1 MLSIGYRIMSL
12 SVHTSAPYS
21 YLGFVGKQAAT
32 AVDFPQRLAELRKRH
47 SLTQA
52 QLAERIG
59 MHVVQLRRYEAGTSQ
74 PTLDVIRKLST
85 ALQVSAD
92 MLLFGSDE
100 RGPDDDLRLQFEAVS
115 RFDEEEKRVVRS
127 LLEGMILKHEAR
139 RWQNVS
145 TNGGERK

>member
-1 MLSIGYRIMSL
+1 MS
-12 SVHTSAPYS
+12 
-21 YLGFVGKQAAT
+21 KQATT
-32 AVDFPQRLAELRKRH
+32 AVDFPQRLAERRKQH
-47 SLTQA
+47 NLTQA

-92 MLLFGSDE
+92 MLLFGKDE

-139 RWQNVS
+139 RWQNTS
-145 TNGGERK
+145 ANGGERK

>member
-1 MLSIGYRIMSL
+1 MLSLQVNTSVIPYPGYVSNP
-12 SVHTSAPYS
+12 A
-21 YLGFVGKQAAT
+21 
-32 AVDFPQRLAELRKRH
+32 DFPHRLAGLRKQH

-59 MHVVQLRRYEAGTSQ
+59 IHVVQLRRYEAGSSQ
-74 PTLDVIRKLST
+74 PTLDVIRKIAT

-92 MLLFGSDE
+92 VLLFGEDE

-139 RWQNVS
+139 RWQAVS
-145 TNGGERK
+145 TGGERK